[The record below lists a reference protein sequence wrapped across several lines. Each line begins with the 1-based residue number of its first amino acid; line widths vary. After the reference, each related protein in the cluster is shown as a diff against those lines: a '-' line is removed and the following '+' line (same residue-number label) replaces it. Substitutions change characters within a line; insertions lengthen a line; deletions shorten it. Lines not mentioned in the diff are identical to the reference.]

1 MVQKQRNHRKS
12 RLTARRSVFGVLG
25 ISWHLKSATAL
36 ITHYR
41 RHYRGMHL
49 FLMTAHIISRICDSK
64 SAVKSRLFKGCNRYH
79 RYFCYSL
86 LILLS
91 YIFFYFLSLSNIT
104 SVVSVVSLKK
114 SSIHKGFHCHRS
126 FIVSVPI
133 CGMEQIEQIE
143 HIFGQFSY
151 NISYIYIYFFSF

>member
-1 MVQKQRNHRKS
+1 MARKQRNRPTS
-12 RLTARRSVFGVLG
+12 RLTARRSGFGVLG
-25 ISWHLKSATAL
+25 ISWYPKPKRGRK
-36 ITHYR
+36 THYR
-41 RHYRGMHL
+41 RFYRGMHL

-64 SAVKSRLFKGCNRYH
+64 NAVKSRLFNNCHRYH

-114 SSIHKGFHCHRS
+114 SSIHKGFHGHRS

-151 NISYIYIYFFSF
+151 NISYIYFFSF

>member
-1 MVQKQRNHRKS
+1 MVRKQRNHPKS
-12 RLTARRSVFGVLG
+12 RLKARRSVFCVLS
-25 ISWHLKSATAL
+25 ISWHLKSTTAL
-36 ITHYR
+36 ITHCR
-41 RHYRGMHL
+41 RYYRGMHL

-64 SAVKSRLFKGCNRYH
+64 NPVKSRLFKGCNRYH

-114 SSIHKGFHCHRS
+114 SSIFKGSHGHRS
-126 FIVSVPI
+126 FIASVPI
-133 CGMEQIEQIE
+133 CGMEQIEQME

-151 NISYIYIYFFSF
+151 IIYYIYFFSF

>member
-1 MVQKQRNHRKS
+1 MARKQRNRPTS
-12 RLTARRSVFGVLG
+12 RLTARKSGFGVLG
-25 ISWHLKSATAL
+25 IYWYPQPERGRK
-36 ITHYR
+36 THYR
-41 RHYRGMHL
+41 RYYRWMYL

-64 SAVKSRLFKGCNRYH
+64 NAVKSRLFNSCNRYH

-104 SVVSVVSLKK
+104 SVVSVVNLKK
-114 SSIHKGFHCHRS
+114 SSIHKDFHRHRS
-126 FIVSVPI
+126 FIASVPI

-151 NISYIYIYFFSF
+151 NISYIYFFYF